1 MNADKRVS
9 LFDMAVGAEGII
21 VCIGGGRGMV
31 QRLDAMGVR
40 IGSKIQK
47 VTGQLMRGPVM
58 LRVGNTRVAVGF
70 GMANRIWVEI
80 DKK

>member
-9 LFDMAVGAEGII
+9 LFDMKVGAEGIVVNVDGGYGI
-21 VCIGGGRGMV
+21 VR
-31 QRLDAMGVR
+31 RLDSMGIR

-47 VTGQLMRGPVM
+47 VTGQLMRGPIM

-70 GMANRIWVEI
+70 GMARRIWVEVE
-80 DKK
+80 K